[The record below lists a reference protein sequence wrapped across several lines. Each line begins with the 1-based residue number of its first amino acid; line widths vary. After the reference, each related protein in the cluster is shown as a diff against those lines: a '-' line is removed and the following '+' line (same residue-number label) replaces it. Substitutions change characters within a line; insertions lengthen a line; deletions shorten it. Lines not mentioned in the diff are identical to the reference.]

1 MLVNGEWIESVSGKT
16 FPVIDPG
23 NGEKIDDVP
32 LGTREDAKHAIEV
45 AQKRFSVIADMAAHQ
60 RSRILVKTAHL
71 IDGKKDEI
79 AKLIAREA
87 GKVYKDAIFEI
98 KRTISVF
105 IFSAEEAKRV
115 NGESLRAD
123 ASEIPLG
130 NEKRLVFTIR
140 EPVGVV
146 AAISPFNFPLLLLS
160 HKVAPAIAAGNAV
173 IAKPSTSTPLT
184 ALKLGELMLSAGL
197 PNGVFNVVTGPG
209 STVGAELVENPNTN
223 IISFTGEVIT
233 GIQIAQNASKHRP
246 KKVILEMGG
255 MDPLIICDDANI
267 EEAVNAAVSGVY
279 YNAGQ
284 VCTATKRIIVFN
296 KISEVF
302 IKKLIERVKNL
313 KVGYQLEPET
323 DVGPLI
329 NAQAIEKVDN
339 LVKDAVENGA
349 KLLVGGRRL
358 KEGGY
363 QKGSYYAPTVLDYV
377 QPSMRIA
384 QEEIFGPVAPLFRVD
399 NIEQAIEVA
408 NSTKYGLQGAIYT
421 SNLKYAFQAARKIKA
436 GGFMIND
443 PTNFRAD
450 HLPFGGTKYSG
461 IGREGVKYAIEE
473 MTDLKYIVIN
483 LA

>member
-1 MLVNGEWIESVSGKT
+1 MLVDGEWIESVSGKT

-32 LGTREDAKHAIEV
+32 LGTREDAKHAVEV
-45 AQKRFSVIADMAAHQ
+45 AQKKFSVIADMTAHQ

-98 KRTISVF
+98 KRAINVF

-123 ASEIPLG
+123 ASEIPAG
-130 NEKRLVFTIR
+130 NEKRIVFTVR

-173 IAKPSTSTPLT
+173 VAKPSTSTPLT

-223 IISFTGEVIT
+223 IISFTGEVVT

-329 NAQAIEKVDN
+329 NAQAIEKVNN

-450 HLPFGGTKYSG
+450 
-461 IGREGVKYAIEE
+461 
-473 MTDLKYIVIN
+473 
-483 LA
+483 